1 MFRVQVLNLLS
12 DFDKKS
18 KMKNENKIYT
28 LVIFS
33 ENKMGI
39 LARIVT
45 NITRRHI
52 NIESMTTSP
61 SSMEGIHRYTI
72 VVRLT
77 EERIRKL
84 TAQIDKQIDVLK
96 AFYYTNEEVI
106 YQEIALYKIPA
117 KTFYEGDSSETLV
130 RKHNARVLSIE
141 PEYIVIE
148 KTGLHEE
155 TEALLDDLKPFGVYE
170 FVRSGRVVIVKP
182 MERLNSYLA
191 SLEEEHA

>member
-1 MFRVQVLNLLS
+1 MNEQ
-12 DFDKKS
+12 
-18 KMKNENKIYT
+18 ENKIYT

-72 VVRLT
+72 VVRLDSD
-77 EERIRKL
+77 RIRKL
-84 TAQIDKQIDVLK
+84 AAQIDKQVDVLK
-96 AFYYTNEEVI
+96 AFYYTNEEVVH
-106 YQEIALYKIPA
+106 QEIALYKIPA
-117 KTFYEGDSSETLV
+117 KNFYNGNSSEALV
-130 RKHNARVLSIE
+130 RKHNARVLCIE
-141 PEYIVIE
+141 AEYIVIE
-148 KTGLHEE
+148 KTGHYEE
-155 TEALLDDLKPFGVYE
+155 TEALLDDLRPFGVYE

-191 SLEEEHA
+191 SIEDGEVEA